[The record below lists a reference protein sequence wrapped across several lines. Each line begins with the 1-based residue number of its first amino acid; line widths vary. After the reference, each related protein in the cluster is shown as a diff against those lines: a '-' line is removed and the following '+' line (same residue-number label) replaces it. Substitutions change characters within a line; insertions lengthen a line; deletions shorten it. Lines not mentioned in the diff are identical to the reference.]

1 MRKSVYTSFFT
12 LLAFWIVASFAQAAQ
27 IVTEIKDGA
36 KVYIRYNA
44 GTDEAPVYYYMNAIG
59 QKNGSKDFGTP
70 LVTDY
75 HGVEFTLYEN
85 GKDGDNTIYALH
97 ASMSN
102 KGGTNN
108 ESRYVVWDSRFK
120 TDKKKTEGKG
130 SNFVFIPV
138 EGKQN
143 VFNIKI
149 KVSGQDNYVVPNS
162 TLGNYVTIN
171 LKTSKEWEVVTK
183 EQLIQELNGATSSN
197 PVDATFFISAYGFG
211 HNVDIDL
218 KKEWKII
225 IIRSKI
231 QLFPGLTRPMRCA

>member
-1 MRKSVYTSFFT
+1 MRKSAYTSLFT

-59 QKNGSKDFGTP
+59 QKNRSDDFGTP

-102 KGGTNN
+102 KGGTETDENKRFVTWN
-108 ESRYVVWDSRFK
+108 SNRFK
-120 TDKKKTEGKG
+120 VDKEKINSKFIFIPIEGKL
-130 SNFVFIPV
+130 NT
-138 EGKQN
+138 
-143 VFNIKI
+143 FNIKYE
-149 KVSGQDNYVVPNS
+149 GGDNKPYVIPHKTFGTWINKSNTPN
-162 TLGNYVTIN
+162 
-171 LKTSKEWEVVTK
+171 EWEVVTK
-183 EQLIQELNGATSSN
+183 EQLIQELDAATSSN
-197 PVDATFFISAYGFG
+197 PVDATFFI
-211 HNVDIDL
+211 
-218 KKEWKII
+218 
-225 IIRSKI
+225 
-231 QLFPGLTRPMRCA
+231 